1 MKQARLHHVGFV
13 VASIEGGIEG
23 FQRSLGAR
31 WDGLIFHDPIQKVR
45 VTFIGTQRS
54 SDACIEL
61 VEPAADDSPVVTF
74 LQKGGGL
81 HHLCYEV
88 PDLEKELKEMRSQNG
103 LIVKRPA
110 PAVAFSGRRIAW
122 VLTAQ
127 KLLLEFLEESGT

>member
-1 MKQARLHHVGFV
+1 VNSARLHHVGFV
-13 VASIEGGIEG
+13 VPSIDAGIEG
-23 FQRSLGAR
+23 FKRSLGAH

-45 VTFIGTQRS
+45 VTFIYTQGS

-61 VEPAADDSPVVTF
+61 VEPASEDSPVMNF

-88 PDLEKELKEMRSQNG
+88 ADLEGELKEVRAQRG

-110 PAVAFSGRRIAW
+110 PAVAFNGRRIAW

-127 KLLLEFLEESGT
+127 KLLLEFLEEPAK